1 MLVLARPDQLIENID
16 QFLHSA
22 GGGRQISRSGCVFAG
37 FSSFFLNY
45 FDFSLDKIAKFVMLV
60 VQSES
65 VTLSVDYLISSA
77 QAGTTCLGFF
87 CGRLWVRNGL
97 EQISSCVVF
106 KATMGGTLKVA

>member
-1 MLVLARPDQLIENID
+1 MLVLASPDQLVGNID

-37 FSSFFLNY
+37 FSSFFLTNLY
-45 FDFSLDKIAKFVMLV
+45 FSLDKIAKFVMLV

-77 QAGTTCLGFF
+77 QAGTTCLGFSL
-87 CGRLWVRNGL
+87 GENW
-97 EQISSCVVF
+97 
-106 KATMGGTLKVA
+106 